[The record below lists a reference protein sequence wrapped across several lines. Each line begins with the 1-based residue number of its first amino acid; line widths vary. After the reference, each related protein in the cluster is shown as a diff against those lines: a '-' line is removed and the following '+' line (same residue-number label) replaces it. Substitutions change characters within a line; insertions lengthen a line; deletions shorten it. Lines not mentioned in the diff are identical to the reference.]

1 MKTAIA
7 DAPVPESPPAD
18 ILGRAMLLV
27 ISLGLLVCAWV
38 VARTDPVMPPP
49 AVARLERPPTP
60 PPPVEPLELKAVA
73 PQDAVA
79 INTAVPFSTAPNPA
93 ARPFVLASTSQ
104 DYARSLDCLAAV
116 GLYEAGSGDAD
127 GQRAVIQVVL
137 NRLRHPAFP
146 KTICGVV
153 FQGSER
159 KTGCQFTFTCDGAM
173 RRVPSADAWGRARA
187 VAQEMLGGRIY
198 ASIGHSTHYHTDW
211 VVPYWSASLD
221 KVAAV
226 GTHLF
231 FRWAG
236 WWGTPGAFH
245 DRYGGGEPAMSQL
258 AGLSEAHRGGAVQM
272 VDGIIAPVE
281 AIANP
286 VLLARYDKTIVR
298 EGDSFIVPFGRK
310 VSPDS
315 FPSLA
320 LAACGTLD
328 HCKVMGWAEIAETP
342 RSFPVDPTALAGM
355 SFSYL
360 RNRKAGFEKAL
371 WNCEEFNRPDK
382 RDCMKQRT
390 VTAQETRAPRTG
402 KERIS
407 LQDMRT
413 VLLKPAAEPDDAPVI
428 IPPRPKLKAIPMAN
442 DQP

>member
-1 MKTAIA
+1 
-7 DAPVPESPPAD
+7 
-18 ILGRAMLLV
+18 MLLV
-27 ISLGLLVCAWV
+27 LSLGLLASAWV
-38 VARTDPVMPPP
+38 VARTDPIVPPA
-49 AVARLERPPTP
+49 AVARYERPRTS

-79 INTAVPFSTAPNPA
+79 INTAIPFSTAPNPA
-93 ARPFVLASTSQ
+93 AQPFVLASSSA

-116 GLYEAGSGDAD
+116 GLYEAGAGDAD

-159 KTGCQFTFTCDGAM
+159 RTGCQFTFTCDGAM
-173 RRVPSADAWGRARA
+173 RRIPSADAWGRSRA
-187 VAQEMLGGRIY
+187 VAQEMLGGHVY
-198 ASIGHSTHYHTDW
+198 TSIGHSTHYHTDW
-211 VVPYWSASLD
+211 VVPYWSDSLD

-245 DRYGGGEPAMSQL
+245 NRYAGGEPAIGQL
-258 AGLSEAHRGGAVQM
+258 AGLSDAHRGGAVQM
-272 VDGIIAPVE
+272 VDGTALPTE

-286 VLLARYDKTIVR
+286 ILLARYDKTIVR

-315 FPSLA
+315 FPGLA

-342 RSFPVDPTALAGM
+342 RNFPVDPAALAGM

-360 RNRKAGFEKAL
+360 RDRKTGFEKAL
-371 WNCEEFNRPDK
+371 WNCDEFNRADK

-390 VTAQETRAPRTG
+390 VAARETSTPRTG
-402 KERIS
+402 KERVS

-413 VLLKPAAEPDDAPVI
+413 ALLRPAPEADDAPVA
-428 IPPRPKLKAIPMAN
+428 IPPRPKAKPIPMTT

>member
-1 MKTAIA
+1 
-7 DAPVPESPPAD
+7 
-18 ILGRAMLLV
+18 MLLV
-27 ISLGLLVCAWV
+27 LSLGLLASAWM
-38 VARTDPVMPPP
+38 VARTDPIVPP
-49 AVARLERPPTP
+49 AAVVRYDRPRTP

-79 INTAVPFSTAPNPA
+79 INGAIPFSTAPNPA
-93 ARPFVLASTSQ
+93 AQPFVLASSSV

-116 GLYEAGSGDAD
+116 GLYEAGAGDAD

-173 RRVPSADAWGRARA
+173 RRIPSADAWGRARS
-187 VAQEMLGGRIY
+187 VAQEMLGGRVY
-198 ASIGHSTHYHTDW
+198 TSIGYSTHYHTDW
-211 VVPYWSASLD
+211 VVPYWSDSLD

-231 FRWAG
+231 FRWEG

-245 DRYGGGEPAMSQL
+245 NRYAGGEPAIGQL
-258 AGLSEAHRGGAVQM
+258 AGLSDAHRGGAVQM
-272 VDGIIAPVE
+272 ADGMALPTE

-286 VLLARYDKTIVR
+286 ILLARYDKTIVR

-342 RSFPVDPTALAGM
+342 RSFPVDPAALAGM

-360 RNRKAGFEKAL
+360 RNRKTGFEKAL
-371 WNCEEFNRPDK
+371 WNCDEFNRADK

-390 VTAQETRAPRTG
+390 VAARETSTPRTG

-413 VLLKPAAEPDDAPVI
+413 VLLRPAPEPEDTPAPM
-428 IPPRPKLKAIPMAN
+428 PPRPKAKPIPMTT